1 MLVSLKEVLQMAQ
14 DGGYAIPAFN
24 VYNMETVM
32 GAVKAAEEAK
42 APIIM
47 QVYPRLVKEES
58 GYYLAPSV
66 VAAARRASVPVCFHL
81 DHGPSELEMTRMLR
95 WGATGIML
103 DGSSHPY
110 DVNVAMTKHAVET
123 CGYVGVGVEGELG
136 HVGSVND
143 ESMDEFTEPE
153 EAARFVEETGVAC
166 LAVLVGNAHGRYKK
180 TPKLDIDRIAAISE
194 ATNHT
199 PLVLHG
205 GSGIPDD
212 QIKLAVKAGIR
223 KMNFATDICYA
234 FQDAL
239 QEELNNP
246 NKSIALDIFMKK
258 PIETVKEFCLKK
270 IKLLGAD
277 GKADK

>member
-1 MLVSLKEVLQMAQ
+1 MLVSLDKVLQMAQ
-14 DGGYAIPAFN
+14 DGGFAIPAFN

-32 GAVKAAEEAK
+32 GVIRAAEETK

-47 QVYPRLVKEES
+47 QVYPRLVKEETA
-58 GYYLAPSV
+58 YYLVPIV
-66 VAAARRASVPVCFHL
+66 IAAAKKASVPVCFHL
-81 DHGPSELEMTRMLR
+81 DHGPSALEMTRMLR

-103 DGSSHPY
+103 DGSAHPY
-110 DVNVAMTKHAVET
+110 DENVAMTKHAVET
-123 CGYVGVGVEGELG
+123 CAYVGVGVEGELG
-136 HVGSVND
+136 HVGAVTD
-143 ESMDEFTEPE
+143 DTMDDFTEPQ
-153 EAARFVEETGVAC
+153 EAARFVEQTVVSC
-166 LAVLVGNAHGRYKK
+166 LAVLVGNAHGRYKT
-180 TPKLDIDRIAAISE
+180 TPKLDIERIAAISE

-239 QEELNNP
+239 QAELNNP
-246 NKSIALDIFMKK
+246 NKSIALDNFMKQ
-258 PIETVKEFCLKK
+258 PIETVKEFCIDK
-270 IKLLGAD
+270 IRLLGAE
-277 GKADK
+277 GKIK